1 MSEKQQR
8 QPIILAIEPDDQTRP
23 LLKHNLCS
31 QGYHVLLALD
41 FEDVLERAWRTREPP
56 DVILINQFK
65 LPLEESINQG
75 RRVRQ
80 SAGFSSH
87 TPIVVMAERYRVE
100 LEGKDVQVG
109 ASEYVTYLEDG
120 QQLINLLRRLCSV

>member
-8 QPIILAIEPDDQTRP
+8 QPIILVIEPDDQTRP
-23 LLKHNLCS
+23 LLKYNLYS
-31 QGYHVLLALD
+31 QGYRVLLALD
-41 FEDVLERAWRTREPP
+41 FEDALERAWGTREPP
-56 DVILINQFK
+56 DLILINQFK
-65 LPLEESINQG
+65 LPLEESINMG

-80 SAGFSSH
+80 SAGFSSP
-87 TPIVVMAERYRVE
+87 TPIVVMAERYGVE

-120 QQLINLLRRLCSV
+120 QQLMNLLRRL